1 MGTKVCKKCGEEK
14 ELSFFSKYK
23 DGIRSECKICR
34 KRAKSD
40 YAKNSLARR
49 KEYRKKYNQDHKE
62 EIKQYY
68 LDNKEKV
75 KEYYGNNIDHIL
87 EKKKE

>member
-1 MGTKVCKKCGEEK
+1 MIVIKCGDCDKILEVYN
-14 ELSFFSKYK
+14 SKK
-23 DGIRSECKICR
+23 RFCFNCTENR
-34 KRAKSD
+34 K
-40 YAKNSLARR
+40 

-87 EKKKE
+87 EKKKEDIIRM